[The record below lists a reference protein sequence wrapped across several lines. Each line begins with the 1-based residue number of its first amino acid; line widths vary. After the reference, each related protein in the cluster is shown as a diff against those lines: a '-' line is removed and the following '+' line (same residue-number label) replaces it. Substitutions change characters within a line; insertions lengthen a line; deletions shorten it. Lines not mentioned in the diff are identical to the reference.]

1 MGRKKEETR
10 VLRCLEEGIK
20 TEEGSA
26 HTPRVVVAGEKKE
39 LASCVLPWEEVDK
52 EGREI
57 ANRWDGI
64 LGAPLV
70 KKKITSNSNIRDF
83 SGSLQDIQ
91 RRISQ

>member
-20 TEEGSA
+20 TEEGRA

-39 LASCVLPWEEVDK
+39 HASCVLSWEEVDK

-57 ANRWDGI
+57 A
-64 LGAPLV
+64 
-70 KKKITSNSNIRDF
+70 KKKMGWNT
-83 SGSLQDIQ
+83 GS
-91 RRISQ
+91 SSPG